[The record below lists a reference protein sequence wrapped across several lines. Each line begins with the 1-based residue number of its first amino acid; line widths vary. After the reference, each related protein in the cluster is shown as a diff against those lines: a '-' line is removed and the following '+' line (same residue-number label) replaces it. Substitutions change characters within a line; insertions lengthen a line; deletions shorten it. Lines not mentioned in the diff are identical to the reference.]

1 MRRATS
7 IGGLQAGTIL
17 AGLLLAAAAP
27 AQVALSRGGDPRL
40 EPPRAAA
47 AGDTQHSEE
56 VSDVTATEEPLHLG
70 IVLYPGFEPLDVFGP
85 LEMFMNVGSER
96 LRIHLI
102 AEHAGLV
109 PTSTGGYASSIAPKV
124 EASVSLADAPPLDI
138 IMVPGGF
145 GTLQQLHNETLL
157 AWLRERAPRARLVTS
172 VCSGSAILA
181 KAGILDGKKATSN
194 KQLFSYLAA
203 QGPAVDWQKSARW
216 VEDGAIITSSGVS
229 AGIDMALAVIAKLF
243 GAETAEQIAA
253 GTEYQW
259 HRDSAE
265 DPFTQY
271 LDRGLEG
278 LTGTARTD
286 G

>member
-1 MRRATS
+1 MRKATPLRLAVLG
-7 IGGLQAGTIL
+7 IIVAGALQG
-17 AGLLLAAAAP
+17 
-27 AQVALSRGGDPRL
+27 
-40 EPPRAAA
+40 RAANSQE
-47 AGDTQHSEE
+47 G
-56 VSDVTATEEPLHLG
+56 SDVTTADGPLHLG

-96 LRIHLI
+96 LRIHMI
-102 AEHAGLV
+102 AEQAGLV
-109 PTSTGGYASSIAPKV
+109 ASSTGGYASSIAPKV

-145 GTLQQLHNETLL
+145 GTLQQLQNQTLL
-157 AWLRERAPRARLVTS
+157 AWLRERAPRARFTTS

-216 VEDGAIITSSGVS
+216 VEDGAVITSSGVS
-229 AGIDMALAVIAKLF
+229 AGMDMALAVIAKLF

-253 GTEYQW
+253 GTEYEW
-259 HRDSAE
+259 HRDSTE

-271 LDRGLEG
+271 LDRGLQG
-278 LTGTARTD
+278 LTAASPPEK
-286 G
+286 